1 MKKLLALILI
11 ALMLTACGNTQ
22 SAETTVPTTL
32 PPVTTA
38 PLSYA
43 VPGEAD
49 MPANASQVD
58 WGLTL
63 TANKVQKTGC
73 MLHYVQSGGN
83 PTGQLQTGTFFSLE
97 VYDGQWTPTQY
108 RYPDSE
114 INWNAI
120 AYMIPMEGHTDYP
133 EDWSFLHGE
142 LTPGWYRIG
151 KEITDFRGPGDYD
164 TAIYYA
170 YFEITE

>member
-1 MKKLLALILI
+1 MKKLLVLILI

-22 SAETTVPTTL
+22 PAETTAPTTL
-32 PPVTTA
+32 PQVTTA

-49 MPANASQVD
+49 MPVSDSEAD

-63 TANKVQKTGC
+63 TANKVQETGC
-73 MLHYVQSGGN
+73 MLTYTQSGGVH
-83 PTGQLQTGTFFSLE
+83 TGQLQTGAYYSIE
-97 VYDGQWTPTQY
+97 VFNGQWTPAHY

-114 INWNAI
+114 FNWNAI
-120 AYMIPMEGHTDYP
+120 AYMIPTDSETDYP
-133 EDWSFLHGE
+133 EDWSHLYGE
-142 LTPGWYRIG
+142 LFPGWYRIG

-164 TAIYYA
+164 PAIFYV